1 MEIFKYILPAFIVMM
16 TAFLLFDKMIS
27 NEDKRRKFELT
38 KKDRSSI
45 IPLQLR
51 AYERLMLLLERT
63 NPANMVLQV
72 IKPGMTCLEFQTQLS
87 DHIRKEFEHN
97 YAQQLYV
104 SDELWSAIK
113 NTQDNLIKLINTS
126 AIRYKTDEPAIQ
138 LAEYIIRIYAETQ
151 ENPTQIAV
159 GILKT
164 EVRNQFFR

>member
-16 TAFLLFDKMIS
+16 TAYLLFDKMIS
-27 NEDKRRKFELT
+27 NEEKRRKFELT

-51 AYERLMLLLERT
+51 AYERLMLLLERS

-72 IKPGMTCLEFQTQLS
+72 IKPGMTCLEFQTQIT

-104 SDELWSAIK
+104 SDELWLAIK

-126 AIRYKTDEPAIQ
+126 AIRFKTDEPATQ
-138 LAEYIIRIYAETQ
+138 LAENIIRIYAETQ

-159 GILKT
+159 GILKK